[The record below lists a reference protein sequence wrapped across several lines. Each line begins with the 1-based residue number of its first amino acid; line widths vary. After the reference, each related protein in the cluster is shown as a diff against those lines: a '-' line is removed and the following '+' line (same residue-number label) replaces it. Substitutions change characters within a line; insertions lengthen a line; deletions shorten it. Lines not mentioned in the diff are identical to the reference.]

1 MPRPIRPTALRWG
14 GSEFEVQGS
23 KSKVIENFLP
33 ADYVLCGL
41 TIVMSVLGLFR
52 GFSGTLGFVLG
63 AIAAA
68 FAAFFG
74 WAYSA
79 SFTDVAWQ
87 RGAGVLVATL
97 LTFGIVRLIV
107 KKLVNGLLAQ
117 PSDAIFGFLIGAA
130 LGVLILVAW
139 AYSGAYLEYS
149 TLAKEASAY
158 VR

>member
-1 MPRPIRPTALRWG
+1 MA
-14 GSEFEVQGS
+14 
-23 KSKVIENFLP
+23 
-33 ADYVLCGL
+33 
-41 TIVMSVLGLFR
+41 VLGLFR

-63 AIAAA
+63 AVAAA
-68 FAAFFG
+68 CAASFG
-74 WAYSA
+74 WAYSV

-97 LTFGIVRLIV
+97 LAIGIVRLIV

-117 PSDAIFGFLIGAA
+117 PSDAIFGFLVGAA
-130 LGVLILVAW
+130 LGVLILAAW

-149 TLAKEASAY
+149 TLAREVSAY

>member
-1 MPRPIRPTALRWG
+1 M
-14 GSEFEVQGS
+14 V
-23 KSKVIENFLP
+23 ENFLP
-33 ADYVLCGL
+33 ADYALCGI
-41 TIVMSVLGLFR
+41 TIVMAVLGLFR

-63 AIAAA
+63 AVAAA
-68 FAAFFG
+68 FAASFG
-74 WAYSA
+74 WVYSA
-79 SFTDVAWQ
+79 SVTTVAWQ

-97 LTFGIVRLIV
+97 LVFGIVRLVV

-139 AYSGAYLEYS
+139 AHSGAYLEYS
-149 TLAKEASAY
+149 HLAKEAAAY

>member
-1 MPRPIRPTALRWG
+1 MVEG
-14 GSEFEVQGS
+14 FQ
-23 KSKVIENFLP
+23 P
-33 ADYVLCGL
+33 ADYAICGI
-41 TIVMSVLGLFR
+41 TIVMAVLGLFR

-63 AIAAA
+63 AVAAA
-68 FAAFFG
+68 FAASFG
-74 WAYSA
+74 WVHSA

-87 RGAGVLVATL
+87 RGAGVLVVTL
-97 LTFGIVRLIV
+97 LAFGVVRLVV

-117 PSDAIFGFLIGAA
+117 PSDAIFGFLIGVA

-139 AYSGAYLEYS
+139 AYSGACLEYS

>member
-1 MPRPIRPTALRWG
+1 M
-14 GSEFEVQGS
+14 
-23 KSKVIENFLP
+23 IENFLP
-33 ADYVLCGL
+33 ADYVICGL
-41 TIVMSVLGLFR
+41 TVVMAVLGLFR

-63 AIAAA
+63 TIAAA
-68 FAAFFG
+68 FTGSFG

-79 SFTDVAWQ
+79 SFTEVAWQ
-87 RGAGVLVATL
+87 RGAGVLVAAL
-97 LTFGIVRLIV
+97 LAFGLVRLVV

-130 LGVLILVAW
+130 LGVLILAAW

-149 TLAKEASAY
+149 FLAKETAAY

>member
-1 MPRPIRPTALRWG
+1 MVEG
-14 GSEFEVQGS
+14 FQ
-23 KSKVIENFLP
+23 P
-33 ADYVLCGL
+33 ADYALCGI
-41 TIVMSVLGLFR
+41 TIVMAVLGLFR
-52 GFSGTLGFVLG
+52 GFSGTLGFALG

-68 FAAFFG
+68 FAASFG
-74 WAYSA
+74 WALSA
-79 SFTDVAWQ
+79 SFTTVAWQ
-87 RGAGVLVATL
+87 RGTGVLVVTL
-97 LTFGIVRLIV
+97 LAFGIVRLVV

-149 TLAKEASAY
+149 TLAREASAY

>member
-1 MPRPIRPTALRWG
+1 M
-14 GSEFEVQGS
+14 
-23 KSKVIENFLP
+23 IEGFQA
-33 ADYVLCGL
+33 ADYALCGFTL
-41 TIVMSVLGLFR
+41 IMACLGLFR

-68 FAAFFG
+68 FTATFG

-79 SFTDVAWQ
+79 SFSAVAWQ

-97 LTFGIVRLIV
+97 LAFGLVRLIV

-117 PSDAIFGFLIGAA
+117 PSDAIFGFLTGAA
-130 LGVLILVAW
+130 LGALVLLAW
-139 AYSGAYLEYS
+139 AYSGAFLEYS
-149 TLAKEASAY
+149 TLAKQVASY

>member
-1 MPRPIRPTALRWG
+1 M
-14 GSEFEVQGS
+14 V
-23 KSKVIENFLP
+23 ENFLP
-33 ADYVLCGL
+33 ADYVICGI
-41 TIVMSVLGLFR
+41 TVVMAVLGLFR

-63 AIAAA
+63 AVAAL
-68 FAAFFG
+68 FAGSFG

-79 SFTDVAWQ
+79 SLTAVAWQ
-87 RGAGVLVATL
+87 RGAGVLVAVL
-97 LTFGIVRLIV
+97 LVFGIVRLVV

-149 TLAKEASAY
+149 TLAQEVSAH

>member
-1 MPRPIRPTALRWG
+1 MVEG
-14 GSEFEVQGS
+14 FQ
-23 KSKVIENFLP
+23 P
-33 ADYVLCGL
+33 ADYALCGI
-41 TIVMSVLGLFR
+41 TIVMAVLGLFR
-52 GFSGTLGFVLG
+52 GFSGTLGFALG
-63 AIAAA
+63 AVAAA
-68 FAAFFG
+68 FAASFG

-79 SFTDVAWQ
+79 SFTEVAWQ

-97 LTFGIVRLIV
+97 LAFGIVRLVV

-149 TLAKEASAY
+149 TLAREASAY

>member
-1 MPRPIRPTALRWG
+1 MVEG
-14 GSEFEVQGS
+14 
-23 KSKVIENFLP
+23 FLP
-33 ADYVLCGL
+33 ADYALCGI
-41 TIVMSVLGLFR
+41 TVVMAVLGLFR

-63 AIAAA
+63 AVAAA
-68 FAAFFG
+68 FAASFG

-97 LTFGIVRLIV
+97 LAFGVVRLIV

-117 PSDAIFGFLIGAA
+117 PSDAIFGFLVGAA
-130 LGVLILVAW
+130 LGVLILAAW

-149 TLAKEASAY
+149 TLAKEAAAY